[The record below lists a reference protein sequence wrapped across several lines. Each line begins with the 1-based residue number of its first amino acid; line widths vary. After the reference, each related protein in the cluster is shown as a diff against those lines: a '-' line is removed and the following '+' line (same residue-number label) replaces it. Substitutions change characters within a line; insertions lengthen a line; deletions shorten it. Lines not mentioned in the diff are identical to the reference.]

1 VCKCYK
7 TKPFEKPNSHIK
19 LNKRNTAGPQLPS
32 SRSRIIDWLSM
43 RRTSRDD
50 AAMPA
55 PQARMCAWLRA
66 AASMIRS
73 CAISKICWKNVAY
86 VSVSIIGVLNF
97 TSTRKLLRLKHGP
110 QKEIRRQKRW
120 GGHYK
125 HQPCRSSQGMFCL
138 HAHKLRT
145 HPLAFR
151 LSTPQCLAQYS
162 TSAWSHGS
170 I

>member
-1 VCKCYK
+1 MGFG
-7 TKPFEKPNSHIK
+7 KPSSHIK
-19 LNKRNTAGPQLPS
+19 LKKRNTTGPQLPS
-32 SRSRIIDWLSM
+32 SSSAGSSIGSRCDGQ
-43 RRTSRDD
+43 SRDD